1 MFDITAARSE
11 IIGKEKRQSHF
22 LFSYLMMDKRQYG
35 IGVLRRFF
43 SFLSSVARDFKR
55 NQGLLLSGAVAYY
68 TLLSIVPMSIIALIG
83 LSHFIEEEQLFHT
96 LSTYLEMIIPGYAAT
111 LTEQVRVFVEHRNV
125 VGGIGF
131 LVMLFFS
138 SIAFTVLENAMSVI
152 FFHRVRIKR
161 RHFLISA
168 IIPYVYIL
176 VLGMGILLVSFITG
190 AIETLEHRQVIIFGW
205 RLSLEG
211 TAVVALYILWI
222 TGEGFVLTSIYL
234 VMRVVR
240 ITFRRALIGGIAAT
254 ILWEIT
260 RRVLIWYYSVISM
273 VNLIYG
279 SFATAVV
286 ALLSTEAV
294 ALILLSGAQVIAELE
309 RKTDDSP
316 KERLSGFET

>member
-1 MFDITAARSE
+1 MKKKQLVNGALSRPFR
-11 IIGKEKRQSHF
+11 F
-22 LFSYLMMDKRQYG
+22 LLG
-35 IGVLRRFF
+35 IL
-43 SFLSSVARDFKR
+43 RDFKR

-68 TLLSIVPMSIIALIG
+68 TLLSIVPMSILALIG
-83 LSHFIEEEQLFHT
+83 LSHFTEEEQLFHT

-111 LTEQVRVFVEHRNV
+111 LTEQVRVFLEHRNMI
-125 VGGIGF
+125 GIIGF
-131 LVMLFFS
+131 LAMLFFS

-176 VLGMGILLVSFITG
+176 VLGLGILLVSFITG
-190 AIETLEHRQVIIFGW
+190 AIETLENRQLIIFGL

-211 TAVVALYILWI
+211 TSGVALYILGI
-222 TGEGFVLTSIYL
+222 IGEVLLLTSLYL
-234 VMRVVR
+234 VMPVVR

-260 RRVLIWYYSVISM
+260 RRVLVWYYSVISV

-294 ALILLSGAQVIAELE
+294 ALILLLGAQVIAELE
-309 RKTDDSP
+309 RKTDDAA
-316 KERLSGFET
+316 KEKLSGFET